1 VYGFRWERWSA
12 LAGVL
17 FVALFMLGIA
27 LSNNS
32 GDTTAKLQNYY
43 ADSGHRTRE
52 FVAFFLI
59 IGAGLVDV
67 SRRGTWAFYRLVP
80 ESVAQLS
87 RALAA

>member
-1 VYGFRWERWSA
+1 M
-12 LAGVL
+12 L

-59 IGAGLVDV
+59 IGAGLAFLSVLV
-67 SRRGTWAFYRLVP
+67 TLRAAVMKAEGTPGTLSGTSR
-80 ESVAQLS
+80 
-87 RALAA
+87 